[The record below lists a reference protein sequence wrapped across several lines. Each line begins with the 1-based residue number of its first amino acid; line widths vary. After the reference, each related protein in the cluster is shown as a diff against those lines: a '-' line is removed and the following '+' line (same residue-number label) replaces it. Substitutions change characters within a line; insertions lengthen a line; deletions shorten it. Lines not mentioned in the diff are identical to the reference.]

1 MYVNLENKKIGF
13 AITGSFYTFKR
24 TIEEVKKLVKLKADV
39 IPIMSNN
46 AYTLDTRYGKAK
58 DFIEEIEHIT
68 QHKVIHTIPEAELFG
83 NKNIIDIMALVPAT
97 SNTIAKLANDIADG
111 PVTVALKAHLK
122 RNKPIVIAISSDD
135 ALSAGGENI
144 GKLLNI
150 KNYYFVPFKQSNP
163 ITKPRSVCFDPSYL
177 IKTIEYALNGEQ
189 IQPILLGI

>member
-1 MYVNLENKKIGF
+1 MYVNLKNKKIGF

-68 QHKVIHTIPEAELFG
+68 Q
-83 NKNIIDIMALVPAT
+83 
-97 SNTIAKLANDIADG
+97 
-111 PVTVALKAHLK
+111 LK

-150 KNYYFVPFKQSNP
+150 KNREGPPLYFSLVYY
-163 ITKPRSVCFDPSYL
+163 I
-177 IKTIEYALNGEQ
+177 
-189 IQPILLGI
+189 